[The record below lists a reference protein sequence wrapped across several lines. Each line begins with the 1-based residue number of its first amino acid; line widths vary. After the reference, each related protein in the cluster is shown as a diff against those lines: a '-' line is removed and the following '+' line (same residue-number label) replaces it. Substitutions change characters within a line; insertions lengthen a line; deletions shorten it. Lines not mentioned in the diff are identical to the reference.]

1 MMLPLLT
8 AATNADWLDQLGNN
22 LHTFLL
28 SLFSREEFGLN
39 QLLGSLS
46 KTLGW
51 VDLVWA
57 LALLVGAY
65 FLSGRLLGKMP
76 AEDGRPHFLRH
87 IGRRIAW
94 PLLMLL
100 GGALALGGWFAFFGA
115 TAVWLR
121 LLVMA
126 ARWMILIRVV
136 LAVFHSAIP
145 ANRFSERMESSLAAA
160 LWVAF
165 LLWASGIDDLIL
177 AWLRGLQFSV
187 GSARLSLY
195 TVLTGLLWVGV
206 MLVGAMW
213 LSRYIDA
220 RLKGSTRLD
229 PNLQIVLSKL
239 TRSLLLV
246 LSVLIALPLVGIDLT
261 VLSVFGGALGV
272 GLGFGLQKIASN
284 YVSGFIILGDR
295 SVRPGD
301 RLTVNGF
308 TGYVTQLTSRFVVL
322 RSGNGQEALIPN
334 ETFITSTV
342 INESYTGKSLW
353 QSLDVQVAYHTDLT
367 QAIEILQEAAAA
379 QERVKTDPPP
389 KAYLTDFADNGINLR
404 LGFWVRDPE
413 NGFLGLS
420 SAILLT
426 VWRRFNEEGIEFP
439 FPQREVRILNQD
451 LSPDTAALLKAGY
464 QAQGDTVSDEF
475 TNANPEPT
483 EPSES
488 QEDARS

>member
-1 MMLPLLT
+1 MLPLLT
-8 AATNADWLDQLGNN
+8 AADNAEWLDNLGESGKS
-22 LHTFLL
+22 HLL
-28 SLFSREEFGLN
+28 ALFSREEFGLN

-46 KTLGW
+46 GTRGW
-51 VDLVWA
+51 LDFA
-57 LALLVGAY
+57 LAVGILLGMY
-65 FLSGRLLGKMP
+65 FLAGKLLAKLP
-76 AEDGRPHFLRH
+76 DDDGQTYLLRH
-87 IGRRIAW
+87 IWRRTCW

-100 GGALALGGWFAFFGA
+100 AGAAALVAWYGLLGA

-126 ARWMILIRVV
+126 ARWMLLIRVV

-145 ANRFSERMESSLAAA
+145 SNRFSARMESSLAAA
-160 LWVAF
+160 LWGAF
-165 LLWASGIDDLIL
+165 LLWASGIDDLIIS
-177 AWLRGLQFSV
+177 WLRGLQFSV

-206 MLVGAMW
+206 MVVGAMW
-213 LSRYIDA
+213 LSRYIDT
-220 RLKGSTRLD
+220 RLKGSKRLD

-239 TRSLLLV
+239 ARTILLI

-308 TGYVTQLTSRFVVL
+308 TGYVTQITARFVVL
-322 RSGNGQEALIPN
+322 RSSSGQEALIPN

-342 INESYTGKSLW
+342 VNESYTGKSLW
-353 QSLDVQVAYHTDLT
+353 QSLDVQVAYHTDLA
-367 QAIEILQEAAAA
+367 QALQILQEAAAA

-389 KAYLTDFADNGINLR
+389 KAYLLEFADNGVNLR

-426 VWRRFNEEGIEFP
+426 VWQRFNEVGIEFP

-451 LSPDTAALLKAGY
+451 LSPDAAALLKAGY
-464 QAQGDTVSDEF
+464 RAQGDTASDEVGD
-475 TNANPEPT
+475 NGGEQP
-483 EPSES
+483 
-488 QEDARS
+488 Q